1 MKEKKLKMFNIE
13 TILLFVL
20 IFSVLAV
27 VRTASMFI
35 RALLQDNPQRF
46 LLSNRELIFLGLTIS
61 YIITFIIK
69 N

>member
-1 MKEKKLKMFNIE
+1 MLNID
-13 TILLFVL
+13 TISLFVF

-27 VRTASMFI
+27 VRTAALFI

-46 LLSNRELIFLGLTIS
+46 LLSNRELILLGLTIS
-61 YIITFIIK
+61 YIITYIIK